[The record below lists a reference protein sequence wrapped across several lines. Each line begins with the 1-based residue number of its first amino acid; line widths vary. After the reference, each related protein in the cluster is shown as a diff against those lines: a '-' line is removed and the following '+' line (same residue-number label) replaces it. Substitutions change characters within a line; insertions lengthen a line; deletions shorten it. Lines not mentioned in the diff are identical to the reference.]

1 MASTASLPPMQTPDA
16 NDEVAPGSHPVVESQ
31 EASKD
36 LSAFAEAK
44 AASETHQHLDAD
56 LADKIVRQVNFYF
69 SDANLPSDN
78 FLLKEVRKTPDGWG
92 KLFLP
97 CT

>member
-1 MASTASLPPMQTPDA
+1 MQTPVA
-16 NDEVAPGSHPVVESQ
+16 NDEFAPDSHAVAELHESN
-31 EASKD
+31 EA
-36 LSAFAEAK
+36 LNAFAEAK

-78 FLLKEVRKTPDGWG
+78 FLLKEVKKTPDGWG
-92 KLFLP
+92 KFP
-97 CT
+97 CPAHNV